1 MVSEIKLPALIENS
15 ADAVEFVSQ
24 ALTEMKAPTPAKISL
39 ITAVEEIFSNI
50 AFYAY
55 GEETGDARIVMDTG
69 YDGCS
74 LTLTFIDSG
83 IAYNPLAKEDPDVTM
98 ALKDRPIGGLGI
110 LIVKKTMDETH
121 YSRVDDENRFTIKKT
136 WKKPEP
142 KETETNS

>member
-24 ALTEMKAPTPAKISL
+24 ALAEMNAPTPAKISL

-55 GEETGDARIVMDTG
+55 GGETGDARIVMDTG
-69 YDGCS
+69 DDGCS
-74 LTLTFIDSG
+74 VTLTFIDKG
-83 IAYNPLAKEDPDVTM
+83 IAFDPLAKDDPDLTI

-121 YSRVDDENRFTIKKT
+121 YSRVDDENRFTIKKA
-136 WKKPEP
+136 WENPRL
-142 KETETNS
+142 KETET